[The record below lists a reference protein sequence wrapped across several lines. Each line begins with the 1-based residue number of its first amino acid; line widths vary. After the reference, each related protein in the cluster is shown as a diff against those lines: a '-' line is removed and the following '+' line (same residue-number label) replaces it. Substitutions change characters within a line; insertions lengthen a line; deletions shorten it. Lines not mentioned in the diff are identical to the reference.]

1 MSSAS
6 GSGSG
11 RGKPSRSSSTIV
23 AGNVGGYH
31 DLKIDGYS
39 RIKGL
44 PTGVLLRSSPFTL
57 KASSATGGHRW
68 SIAFYP
74 NGRGAESEGYI
85 SLSLILDEA
94 LIEFEEEEEEEEEG
108 EVMAQFQFAFMVEHR
123 DPFFRKRTEKVNS
136 RSSAVRRFRSYGSFV
151 FEKFIKRSFLEE
163 STGAIKNDSLTIR
176 CDIVVL
182 DDLGPEEEAAA
193 AEATAPT
200 TFVPPPD
207 LHRHLADLLKTG
219 KGADVVFQVG
229 GEMLPAHG
237 CVLAARSPVFSAE
250 FFGAMKESDNN
261 AGGVVRVDDMDA
273 QVFKALLCFLY
284 TDLLPEM
291 SKKDED
297 VMYQHMLVAAD
308 RYGIERLKLICED
321 KLCKYID
328 VGKVATVLTL
338 AEQHNCHWLKKA
350 CLDFLSAPAILKA
363 VMASDGFEHL
373 SSSCPSLKTA
383 LVAMLAS

>member
-1 MSSAS
+1 MSSAFSS

-23 AGNVGGYH
+23 AGNAGGYH

-44 PTGVLLRSSPFTL
+44 PTGVPLRSSPFTV
-57 KASSATGGHRW
+57 GGHRW

-85 SLSLILDEA
+85 SLSLILDED
-94 LIEFEEEEEEEEEG
+94 LIEFEEEEEEEEE

-123 DPFFRKRTEKVNS
+123 DPFFRKRMEKVNS
-136 RSSAVRRFRSYGSFV
+136 RSSAVRRFHSYGSFV

-163 STGAIKNDSLTIR
+163 STGAIKSDSLTIR

-182 DDLGPEEEAAA
+182 DDLGPEEAAAA

-219 KGADVVFQVG
+219 KGADVVFQIG
-229 GEMLPAHG
+229 GETLPAHR

-261 AGGVVRVDDMDA
+261 AGGVVRVDDMEA
-273 QVFKALLCFLY
+273 QVFKAFLCFLY
-284 TDLLPEM
+284 TESLPEM

-297 VMYQHMLVAAD
+297 VMYQHLLVAAD
-308 RYGIERLKLICED
+308 KYGIERLKFICED

-350 CLDFLSAPAILKA
+350 CLDFLSAPAILKV

-373 SSSCPSLKTA
+373 SSSCPSLKIA
-383 LVAMLAS
+383 LVSMLAS